1 MEKVREPP
9 EIQASE
15 MPVYGI
21 MELIRHYRAHREDA
35 QILTILSGM
44 ADEEPAEVIKALKLA
59 GEDVTGLAGKQSR
72 TPHVGK
78 PHTRSPAPGREAV
91 KKAVR
96 LREAGK
102 KVGEVAKAT
111 GLTYVQVQRIASYAA
126 EYGIEYT
133 PFNPGKGKYNYAG
146 IKHPGARHPRRKP
159 KQEKGE

>member
-1 MEKVREPP
+1 METERAARGT
-9 EIQASE
+9 QAA
-15 MPVYGI
+15 PVYGM

-44 ADEEPAEVIKALKLA
+44 ADEEPSEVIKALKLA

-72 TPHVGK
+72 TPHVRK
-78 PHTRSPAPGREAV
+78 PHTRSPAPGRESV

-126 EYGIEYT
+126 EYGIE
-133 PFNPGKGKYNYAG
+133 
-146 IKHPGARHPRRKP
+146 
-159 KQEKGE
+159 